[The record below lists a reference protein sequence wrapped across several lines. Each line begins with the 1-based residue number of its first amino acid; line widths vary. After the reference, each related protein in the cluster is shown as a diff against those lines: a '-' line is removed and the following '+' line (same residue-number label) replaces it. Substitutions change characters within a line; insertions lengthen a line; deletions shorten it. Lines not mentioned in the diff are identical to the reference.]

1 MPRVSPKPPKKPERI
16 YPSKKKVRVTD
27 PAPRRRNDITLDPRV
42 INAYRKQSHEMRI
55 SQKDWQNRAI
65 KAFYAHAFANPELY
79 TPTPTECPACHRP
92 FVRTKSTFRYE
103 RVAIDYE
110 NSTVADMLA
119 ELADTFYHGTR
130 AHAFNA
136 ACRHFL
142 GKDAPPEHPQVRV

>member
-1 MPRVSPKPPKKPERI
+1 MPRVSPKPPKAPERV
-16 YPSKKKVRVTD
+16 YPTRTKKKVAT

-42 INAYRKQSHEMRI
+42 INAYRKQAYDMRI

-65 KAFYAHAFANPELY
+65 KAFYVHANEHPELY
-79 TPTPTECPACHRP
+79 EPTPTACATCHRP

-110 NSTVADMLA
+110 SPAVADLLA
-119 ELADTFYHGTR
+119 DLADTFFHGTR